1 MAVIF
6 LSNSLCLV
14 TEHNLFKWWVSA
26 SPCQEEKQRK
36 QMARQTGGPKKNRQ
50 NWDKTSEIRERNKCA
65 QANGPLMPLGS
76 QKGGGKLHSASEFN
90 KTKRQKQ
97 PVSFRLDC
105 QGRNIEP
112 GFRFLTPTHRGLTDT
127 FRIPSIQ
134 ELKRQHNSN
143 FHVCLVFVI
152 RCKEKIRS
160 AKKTCL
166 GSLLSQ
172 C

>member
-1 MAVIF
+1 
-6 LSNSLCLV
+6 
-14 TEHNLFKWWVSA
+14 
-26 SPCQEEKQRK
+26 
-36 QMARQTGGPKKNRQ
+36 MARQTGGPKKNRQ

-134 ELKRQHNSN
+134 ELKR
-143 FHVCLVFVI
+143 
-152 RCKEKIRS
+152 
-160 AKKTCL
+160 
-166 GSLLSQ
+166 
-172 C
+172 